1 MTRLLLKCLALYK
14 RLLKKVLINLKTFGL
29 NNEKFEECNKEFHNI
44 KKILIEK
51 KKKTSKVLQLPRLD

>member
-29 NNEKFEECNKEFHNI
+29 NNEKFEECNKEFHNF

-51 KKKTSKVLQLPRLD
+51 EKKT